1 MTGNDR
7 VLFVASPDV
16 AEEMLKQDNEIAGA
30 MLICMFAPSDTALVV
45 KYDDWANMVDNGEV
59 FVRKSEEEL

>member
-1 MTGNDR
+1 MTENDK
-7 VLFVASPDV
+7 VLLVASPDV
-16 AEEMLKQDNEIAGA
+16 AREMLEQDEKIAGA

-59 FVRKSEEEL
+59 FVRKSEKES